1 VKKYKYLVGS
11 GCSFTE
17 VCTPVYGDD
26 PKQIKWLERLGL
38 ELGIEKVKTYN
49 MGMGGAGNEFIKMNF
64 LYKIQELLKVPD
76 IKSSDIFVAIQWTGY
91 ERCDLF
97 VSDEI
102 PTIDGLDE
110 DLQPNYFGSNYNTHK
125 MESKPDFGWV
135 FSGAHIGRDYDV
147 SQNPSGHE
155 TETKMNYLTRWYK
168 YYYTHQGMWV
178 NTLNNILFIQ
188 NLCKAHNIDY
198 VFCTGWNIVVDTYPD
213 AFYNSDSSNTNTFEQ
228 YFGFKFLWDMIDF
241 DRFIFY
247 PSNIYNFKTEKEC
260 QYKKNREISDY
271 GGMWQ
276 YMVERDGIDLDNRHP
291 NKHGSK
297 VWAEYIHNTMK
308 DRKLL

>member
-1 VKKYKYLVGS
+1 MKKYKYLVGS

-17 VCTPVYGDD
+17 VCTPVYGDA

-38 ELGIEKVKTYN
+38 DLGIEIEKIYN
-49 MGMGGAGNEFIKMNF
+49 MGMGGSGNEFIKLNL
-64 LYKIQELLKVPD
+64 LYKLNELVRNPN
-76 IKSSDIFVAIQWTGY
+76 IKSSDIFVAVQWTGF

-102 PTIDGLDE
+102 PTIDGFHK
-110 DLQPNYFGSNYNTHK
+110 DLSPMYLGDNKNFSSWAPK
-125 MESKPDFGWV
+125 LFGWV
-135 FSGAHIGRDYDV
+135 FSGAHIGRDYDD

-198 VFCTGWNIVVDTYPD
+198 VFCTAWNLVQDE
-213 AFYNSDSSNTNTFEQ
+213 SNEMKIPTFEQ

-247 PSNIYNFKTEKEC
+247 PSNRPNMVIEKHNE
-260 QYKKNREISDY
+260 REISDY

>member
-17 VCTPVYGDD
+17 VAQPVNSED
-26 PKQIKWLERLGL
+26 PKEIKWLECLGL
-38 ELGIEKVKTYN
+38 DLGIETEKTYN
-49 MGMGGAGNEFIKMNF
+49 MGMGGSGNEFIKLNL
-64 LYKIQELLKVPD
+64 LYKLTELLKVSH
-76 IKSSDIFVAIQWTGY
+76 IKPSDIFVAVQWTGF

-102 PTIDGLDE
+102 PTIGGLE
-110 DLQPNYFGSNYNTHK
+110 KDLEPNHLGDTR
-125 MESKPDFGWV
+125 ESKRKNFGWV
-135 FSGAHIGRDYDV
+135 FSGAHILRDYNWRD
-147 SQNPSGHE
+147 NTEGHE
-155 TETKMNYLTRWYK
+155 SETKMNYLTRWYK

-178 NTLNNILFIQ
+178 NTLNNILFVQ
-188 NLCKAHNIDY
+188 NFCKSHNIDY
-198 VFCTGWNIVVDTYPD
+198 VFCTGWDNVAGQDQIHGSHNDE
-213 AFYNSDSSNTNTFEQ
+213 SLNTLEQ
-228 YFGFKFLWDMIDF
+228 FNGFKFLWDTIDF

-247 PSNIYNFKTEKEC
+247 SSNLPNFKMKKQKEG
-260 QYKKNREISDY
+260 KISDY

-276 YMVERDGIDLDNRHP
+276 YMAERGGIDPDDNHP

-297 VWAEYIHNTMK
+297 VWAEYIHNTIK

>member
-1 VKKYKYLVGS
+1 MKKYKYLIGG

-17 VCTPVYGDD
+17 VCTPVYEDA

-135 FSGAHIGRDYDV
+135 FSGAHISRDMEYDE
-147 SQNPSGHE
+147 NTHE
-155 TETKMNYLTRWYK
+155 PLLLQEYLQRWYK

-178 NTLNNILFIQ
+178 NTLNNILFVQ
-188 NLCKAHNIDY
+188 NFCKSHNIDY
-198 VFCTGWNIVVDTYPD
+198 VFCTSWDIVSGQDPYEGDSYRNVIEDYP
-213 AFYNSDSSNTNTFEQ
+213 
-228 YFGFKFLWDMIDF
+228 GFKFLWDMIDF

-247 PSNIYNFKTEKEC
+247 SSNISNMLKGKH
-260 QYKKNREISDY
+260 NMEISDY

-276 YMVERDGIDLDNRHP
+276 YMVERDGIDPDSRHP
-291 NKHGSK
+291 TQHGSR
-297 VWAEYIHNTMK
+297 VWAEYILDTMK

>member
-11 GCSFTE
+11 GCSYTE
-17 VCTPVYGDD
+17 VASPINPEY
-26 PKQIKWLERLGL
+26 PKQIRWLERLGL
-38 ELGIEKVKTYN
+38 DLGIEIEKIYN
-49 MGMGGAGNEFIKMNF
+49 MGMGGSGNEFIKLNL
-64 LYKIQELLKVPD
+64 LYKLNELVRNPN
-76 IKSSDIFVAIQWTGY
+76 IKSSDIFVAVQWTGF

-102 PTIDGLDE
+102 PTIDGFHK
-110 DLQPNYFGSNYNTHK
+110 DLSPMYLGDTKKKPKHK
-125 MESKPDFGWV
+125 LFGWV

-198 VFCTGWNIVVDTYPD
+198 VFCTGWNIVVEQD
-213 AFYNSDSSNTNTFEQ
+213 AFYNSDSSNTNNFEQ
-228 YFGFKFLWDMIDF
+228 FNGFKFLWNLIDL

-276 YMVERDGIDLDNRHP
+276 YMVERDGIDPDDDHP